1 MEGHGAASGLGVA
14 RLMRGALMLSAASTP
29 YRRAGFAFAKGV
41 PLMTAIAS
49 LAVIQ
54 LRQLLEDPAITVLVG
69 QDNGQY
75 VVVPKFDGDMTDEE
89 LQSFIDQAPPVEI
102 GEPAPVAN
110 EELGLLELQREFAL
124 RTQALTSMSDQL
136 ADQQQANRTLTSD
149 LTVARDDIAA
159 KAGRIT
165 DLEAQLAAAQADG
178 ALFTKRIAELED
190 DLAKA
195 AKPTVKATGKPKP
208 AE

>member
-54 LRQLLEDPAITVLVG
+54 LRQLLADPAITVLVG

-75 VVVPKFDGDMTDEE
+75 VVAPDVNAALTDDQ
-89 LQSFIDQAPPVEI
+89 LQAFIDQAPPVEI
-102 GEPAPVAN
+102 GEPAPVAT

-124 RTQALTSMSDQL
+124 RTQALASMGDEL

-149 LTVARDDIAA
+149 LAAARDDVAA

-165 DLEAQLAAAQADG
+165 DLEAELTTAQADG
-178 ALFTKRIAELED
+178 ALLTKQIAELED

-195 AKPTVKATGKPKP
+195 TKPTVKATGKPKT
-208 AE
+208 E